1 MRLYRT
7 LKPILEDEFG
17 EKSNIF
23 TKESLSKVEKAYSF
37 LIVFS
42 SFMER
47 ELGKSSKVYFGDLN
61 NRLGIDVLKESLED
75 AIKSIK
81 MSK

>member
-1 MRLYRT
+1 MN
-7 LKPILEDEFG
+7 LEKRAIF
-17 EKSNIF
+17 F
-23 TKESLSKVEKAYSF
+23 TKESLSKVKKVYSF

-75 AIKSIK
+75 AIKSIN